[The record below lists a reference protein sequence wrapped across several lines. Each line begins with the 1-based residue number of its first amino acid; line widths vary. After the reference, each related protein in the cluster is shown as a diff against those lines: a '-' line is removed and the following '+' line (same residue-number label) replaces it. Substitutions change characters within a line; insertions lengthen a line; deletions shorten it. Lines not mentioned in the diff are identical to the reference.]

1 MQDYLLLMGLKG
13 PQTFSR
19 GERGSDF
26 FFNLRL
32 SRVISQVTLILKTAG
47 QVMTCVLAIARILV
61 SGKQ

>member
-26 FFNLRL
+26 FCYLRL

-47 QVMTCVLAIARILV
+47 QVMTCVLVIARILV

>member
-1 MQDYLLLMGLKG
+1 MGLKG

-26 FFNLRL
+26 FCYLRL

-47 QVMTCVLAIARILV
+47 QVMTCVLVIARILV

>member
-1 MQDYLLLMGLKG
+1 MGLKK
-13 PQTFSR
+13 PQTFSM
-19 GERGSDF
+19 GERGSD

-47 QVMTCVLAIARILV
+47 QVMTCVLVIAGILV